1 METWKWTKFENLG
14 GYPQP
19 KTAPSLNYLDGVLY
33 LVGGE
38 ADASPDPYKPEFYKY
53 DLRSYSWEEVSA
65 LKSFVNR
72 NLHGSCI
79 FDNYLYLFYGW
90 SNLLNSNVDS
100 IDRIQL
106 NSSSATWEQLEVE
119 PTNENL
125 LRSTYGYACLENK
138 VYMFGGYSAQTLRNS
153 VLQFDLSQ
161 LPLTYQFLAHDYY
174 GPLSRTEHS
183 LVVINAEFYLF
194 GGINNERVLG
204 DFWKYNEALNKWSE
218 IQVEGTSPSARMRHA
233 ADSFADNMLIWGGE
247 NESGLLNDIYIYNA
261 FLKSWR
267 AIEVSG
273 TLIPSARK
281 NLCVGLFKNQ
291 VFLYGGITEAG
302 FSDELWKFE
311 IGSQTYELISKGEKG
326 SPGPL
331 ADHYCKLEQN
341 NGSIK
346 FYVMFGRKPTD
357 EPLGSVYYF
366 DIATS
371 KWYEV
376 FNNGYN
382 YMRNRER
389 ASIAKIKN
397 QVFVLGGTTWTLQAY
412 DTFFSLNLDTLN
424 YTDYPPLEEVSYSGA
439 SVYFRDSLF
448 VHSGGSTYGGSLR
461 TFIPVNSFKRFDLS
475 TLENKTLCSPG
486 TFRTQEKCSICPIG
500 TFASDY
506 ESSYCTQCEPGT
518 YNPYTGATSIYQC
531 KPCPYGSFSSRPG
544 SPRCYNC
551 PFGDFC
557 YVGSDKIYNKEI
569 KSAYNSIQP
578 DVLELIDEEN
588 SVLNQILIF
597 SVVLALILL
606 VSFLIFRRNLGSF
619 VKKLDL
625 YDQSH
630 NYKLNK
636 PMYLRKTVCGGL
648 FSIVFI
654 ILAIWVITESFVI
667 YFEENI
673 QKTVSLVPFVL
684 LENENPEIKSDFN
697 ITVKLY
703 NFGSSCLVADAC
715 SPNIVH
721 RSLNVNGR
729 LQKTC
734 YYEEYKVCSINFFCK
749 DCEIQT
755 AASIEIEVSD
765 LFTHA
770 SAIELNMNSGASN
783 PNKVSTII
791 QRILSDY
798 PKVFLGYQPT
808 VFSVSA
814 IPSVT
819 LT

>member
-14 GYPQP
+14 NYPQP

-53 DLRSYSWEEVSA
+53 DLSSYSWEEVSA

-106 NSSSATWEQLEVE
+106 NSSSATWEKLEVE

-125 LRSTYGYACLENK
+125 LRSTYGYACSENK

-261 FLKSWR
+261 FLESWR

-273 TLIPSARK
+273 TLIPSPRR
-281 NLCVGLFKNQ
+281 NLCLIMAENE
-291 VFLYGGITEAG
+291 VFLYGGMTEAG
-302 FSDELWKFE
+302 LSDELWKFD
-311 IGSQTYELISKGEKG
+311 IRLGTYTLLNEKDQEG
-326 SPGPL
+326 PGPL
-331 ADHYCKLEQN
+331 STHTCTLE
-341 NGSIK
+341 SERI
-346 FYVMFGRKPTD
+346 YVMLGKARSD
-357 EPLGSVYYF
+357 EPRGSVHYF
-366 DIATS
+366 DLRENRWFTVLPNDKSSKKRSEATVL
-371 KWYEV
+371 KLDDE
-376 FNNGYN
+376 
-382 YMRNRER
+382 
-389 ASIAKIKN
+389 
-397 QVFVLGGTTWTLQAY
+397 VFVLGGTIWNLQGY
-412 DTFFSLNLDTLN
+412 GTFFSINLKNLE
-424 YTDYPPLEEVSYSGA
+424 YTDYQEIQDVSFGA
-439 SVYFRDSLF
+439 AYVYFKDSLY
-448 VHSGGSTYGGSLR
+448 VHGGGSSSGSAIR
-461 TFIPVNSFKRFDLS
+461 NKIPSNTFFKINIRS
-475 TLENKTLCSPG
+475 IRKVTKCSPG
-486 TFRTQEKCSICPIG
+486 TYESFGECSLCPPG
-500 TFASDY
+500 TFSFAFGVT
-506 ESSYCTQCEPGT
+506 ECELCPAGT
-518 YNPYTGATSIYQC
+518 FNPYYGASSVYEC
-531 KPCPYGSFSSRPG
+531 KPCYEGTFSSG
-544 SPRCYNC
+544 VGNSRCYSCVTGSYC
-551 PFGDFC
+551 PVGSIKASSDKLEPEFMSIQPSIEEEIDQESSEAAYELRF
-557 YVGSDKIYNKEI
+557 YVGSIGF
-569 KSAYNSIQP
+569 
-578 DVLELIDEEN
+578 
-588 SVLNQILIF
+588 IF
-597 SVVLALILL
+597 
-606 VSFLIFRRNLGSF
+606 LGLFYFSEKLR
-619 VKKLDL
+619 KKLKGIDL
-625 YDQSH
+625 YSDSH
-630 NYKLNK
+630 NYAENK
-636 PMYLRKTVCGGL
+636 PMYIKSSKIGGA
-648 FSIVFI
+648 FSLIFILTGVFI
-654 ILAIWVITESFVI
+654 IGQALI
-667 YFEENI
+667 YYTMSNI
-673 QKTVSLVPFVL
+673 LETKTLVPFVVM
-684 LENENPEIKSDFN
+684 NKRNPQVSGDFEIQ
-697 ITVKLY
+697 VKLY
-703 NFGSSCLVADAC
+703 SFGTYCLVDGVCNPDIEITHSNIQGNLKFAC
-715 SPNIVH
+715 SV
-721 RSLNVNGR
+721 
-729 LQKTC
+729 
-734 YYEEYKVCSINFFCK
+734 EESQQCSVSFACK
-749 DCEIQT
+749 HCRILT
-755 AASIEIEVSD
+755 GAYLKIEVSHV
-765 LFTHA
+765 LSYS
-770 SAIELNMNSGASN
+770 SAIELKMDVNSSI
-783 PNKVSTII
+783 PNQNSTLI